1 MGAPL
6 PLDAMVDVHTGPASP
21 SLASPPSGTGTGGCD
36 DIQAKVNALGLNIKA
51 VVCLGA
57 KDSLPAEATAPP
69 ANPPAGCPDVDAK
82 IRALGLN
89 IRAVVCLRDGIQV
102 FADVT
107 N

>member
-21 SLASPPSGTGTGGCD
+21 SPVNPPSGAVTGGCD